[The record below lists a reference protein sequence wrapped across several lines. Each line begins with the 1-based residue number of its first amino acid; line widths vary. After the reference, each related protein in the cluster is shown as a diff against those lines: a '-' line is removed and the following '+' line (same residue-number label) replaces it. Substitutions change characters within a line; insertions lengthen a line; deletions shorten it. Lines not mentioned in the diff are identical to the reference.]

1 MQKLLYFIWNTFN
14 STLTKT
20 LACLSRRCLCK
31 QWDVWRYFSPEN
43 KCASVSISCYFFH
56 IVSEATDSWS
66 HIMCLSFHVWGTLRF
81 KSLEMN
87 TYDGENTSYGCLF
100 ILSLFSLVFV
110 HMMSAGF
117 TLFVFCALPFRPP
130 VWSQTCCAK
139 SKGQLRGS
147 KVKGSENK
155 GMCWQTLLI
164 QAPSVDLWLL
174 QLVLGKENDANIFA
188 SFSINFQFLFETT

>member
-1 MQKLLYFIWNTFN
+1 MQNCCTLLYLKYMLGFN

-31 QWDVWRYFSPEN
+31 QWDVCRYFSPEN

-87 TYDGENTSYGCLF
+87 TYDGENTSYDCLF

-117 TLFVFCALPFRPP
+117 TVCVFCALPFRPP

-164 QAPSVDLWLL
+164 QAPSVDFWLP

-188 SFSINFQFLFETT
+188 

>member
-110 HMMSAGF
+110 LCLCFVRFLSDP
-117 TLFVFCALPFRPP
+117 LFGVKP
-130 VWSQTCCAK
+130 VVQKVRDNWEDQRWREVKT
-139 SKGQLRGS
+139 KGCVGKLYSSR
-147 KVKGSENK
+147 
-155 GMCWQTLLI
+155 LL
-164 QAPSVDLWLL
+164 LL
-174 QLVLGKENDANIFA
+174 TFDC
-188 SFSINFQFLFETT
+188 FS